1 MKKITLLICVL
12 IMFSLI
18 LAACNL
24 PNKNATPTADSN
36 FVFTAAA
43 LTVQAKI
50 NENTPIPPLP
60 SVMPPIETTN
70 APIATNTPA
79 VSTSQPTKILS
90 PTPTSLPCD
99 DAKFISDVSIPDDTV
114 FTPGTTFTK
123 TWRLKNTGSCT
134 WTSGYAIVF
143 ENGAAMEGPATK
155 SLPGNVAPGE
165 TVDISV
171 DFKAPSSPD
180 TYKGN
185 WKLRNSSGVVF
196 GLGDD
201 DKPFWVQIKVAAPTT
216 QPFAVTNATFS
227 INPPA
232 YTGVCPFPITL
243 VGKIKV
249 SAPGVVTYTY
259 RREDGFV
266 SDKMTKTF
274 DEAGEKNLVDYT
286 MPMGTGP
293 GFTWSGKIWI
303 YIDSPNH
310 QNFNDTQFTITCNP

>member
-1 MKKITLLICVL
+1 MPPNETANPPSATSISPSST
-12 IMFSLI
+12 SLPTK
-18 LAACNL
+18 LSS
-24 PNKNATPTADSN
+24 PTA
-36 FVFTAAA
+36 
-43 LTVQAKI
+43 
-50 NENTPIPPLP
+50 
-60 SVMPPIETTN
+60 
-70 APIATNTPA
+70 
-79 VSTSQPTKILS
+79 
-90 PTPTSLPCD
+90 TSLPCD
-99 DAKFISDVSIPDDTV
+99 QAKFISDVTIPDDTV
-114 FTPGTTFTK
+114 FEPGKTFTK

-134 WTSGYAIVF
+134 WTSSYAIVF
-143 ENGAAMEGPATK
+143 QDGAAMEGPATK
-155 SLPGNVAPGE
+155 SLPGNVSPGE

-201 DKPFWVQIKVAAPTT
+201 DKSFWVQIKVAAPTT
-216 QPFAVTNATFS
+216 QPFAVTSASFD
-227 INPPA
+227 IIPPA

-243 VGKIKV
+243 VGKIRV

-266 SDKMTKTF
+266 SDQMTKTF
-274 DEAGEKNLVDYT
+274 DEAGEKNLVDFT
-286 MPMGTGP
+286 MPMGSGP

-310 QNFNDTQFTITCNP
+310 QKFDETQFTITCITPP